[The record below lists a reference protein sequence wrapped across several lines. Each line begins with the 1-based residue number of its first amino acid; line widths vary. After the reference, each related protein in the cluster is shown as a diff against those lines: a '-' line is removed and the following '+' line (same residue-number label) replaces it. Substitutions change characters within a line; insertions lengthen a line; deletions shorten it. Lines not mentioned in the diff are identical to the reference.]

1 MKFLKSILA
10 FKMPNMIVQHWIN
23 YPKDRDVLVACN
35 LVTMLLGDGGGLFFL
50 GALPIFFKSDN
61 LLAETPGAGFA
72 GGVLNALSNESFW
85 HS

>member
-1 MKFLKSILA
+1 M
-10 FKMPNMIVQHWIN
+10 
-23 YPKDRDVLVACN
+23 ACN

-72 GGVLNALSNESFW
+72 GGVLNALKNESFW